1 MAPIKEQLTTMIDLL
16 PESEQLLLLEIVRRF
31 LPDDVASYEDLE
43 DIRQARLEYRN
54 GETVPHDA
62 VNWD

>member
-1 MAPIKEQLTTMIDLL
+1 MIDLL